1 MRRLVAAAL
10 AGLALTGCGGGA
22 GESTTVFAAASL
34 GAAFE
39 EIADGSDVSLSFD
52 GSSGLV
58 DQLAGGAPADV
69 LATADE
75 KTMDRAVDLGLVAG
89 EPTMFAT
96 NRLVLVTPPDNPAGV
111 TGLDDSLDG
120 AKLVV
125 CAPDVPCGDASA
137 RLARRAGV
145 ALGPVSEET
154 KVTDVL
160 GKVTAGEA
168 DAGLVYLTD
177 ARGAGDAVRVIEV
190 PGANDEPNTYWIA
203 AVTGGDEQRARQ
215 FIQLVRDAAPVLER
229 HGFGPGA

>member
-1 MRRLVAAAL
+1 MRRVLAAAL
-10 AGLALTGCGGGA
+10 AALALAACSEDRA
-22 GESTTVFAAASL
+22 EPTTVFAASSL
-34 GAAFE
+34 TIPFE
-39 EIADGSDVSLSFD
+39 EIAEDREVSLSFD

-69 LATADE
+69 LVTADGR
-75 KTMDRAVDLGLVAG
+75 TMDRAVDLGLVAG

-96 NRLVLVTPPDNPAGV
+96 NRLVLVTPPDNPAGI
-111 TGLDDSLDG
+111 TGLESLDG

-145 ALGPVSEET
+145 ALHPVSEET

-177 ARGAGDAVRVIEV
+177 ARAAGDAVQLIEV
-190 PGANDEPNTYWIA
+190 PGADAETNTYWIA
-203 AVTGGDEQRARQ
+203 AVTGGDADRARE
-215 FIQLVRDAAPVLER
+215 FIALVRGSAGALER

>member
-1 MRRLVAAAL
+1 MRRLVAVAL
-10 AGLALTGCGGGA
+10 SGLALTGCGGGS
-22 GESTTVFAAASL
+22 GGSTTVFAAASL

-39 EIADGSDVSLSFD
+39 EVADGSDVSFSFD

-75 KTMDRAVDLGLVAG
+75 RTMDRAVGLGLVAG

-96 NRLVLVTPPDNPAGV
+96 NRLVLVTPPDNPAGI
-111 TGLDDSLDG
+111 TGLESLDG

-145 ALGPVSEET
+145 ALHPVSEET

-177 ARGAGDAVRVIEV
+177 ARAAGDAVQLIEV
-190 PGANDEPNTYWIA
+190 PGADAETNTYWIA
-203 AVTGGDEQRARQ
+203 AVTGGDADRARE
-215 FIQLVRDAAPVLER
+215 FIELVRGSEGALER